1 MRIFIFCGHFTV
13 GFYLLGVDTRWHL
26 HYILTNKEEFL
37 GAMAGTTSGTTVTNG
52 TSGTTANMN
61 TYHGDDLNKYKPNL
75 ALHNETENGT
85 LPVGHPE
92 WVNIDVCFM
101 QNIYGQYLASISFLY
116 LH

>member
-1 MRIFIFCGHFTV
+1 
-13 GFYLLGVDTRWHL
+13 
-26 HYILTNKEEFL
+26 
-37 GAMAGTTSGTTVTNG
+37 MAGTTSGTTVTNG

-92 WVNIDVCFM
+92 WVNKIYITKYIDVCFSTEYFWPIFG
-101 QNIYGQYLASISFLY
+101 IYIILISPLMFVRRSGER
-116 LH
+116 